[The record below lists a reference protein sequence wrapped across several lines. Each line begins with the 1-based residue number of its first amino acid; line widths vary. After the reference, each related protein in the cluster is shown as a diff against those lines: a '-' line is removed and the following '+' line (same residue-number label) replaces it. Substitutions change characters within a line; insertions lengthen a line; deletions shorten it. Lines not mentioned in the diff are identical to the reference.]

1 MASTAVFKLP
11 MRVVM
16 VLDSSEMTLCKSS
29 ALVLLAR
36 ASAQFHQPLRMAST
50 TMSVPSIVFMLLL
63 LLLLLLFLSFLTTA
77 QSLIIVTIKGK

>member
-50 TMSVPSIVFMLLL
+50 TMSVPSIVFYVVVVVVFVIFNNSSELDH
-63 LLLLLLFLSFLTTA
+63 SNN
-77 QSLIIVTIKGK
+77 

>member
-50 TMSVPSIVFMLLL
+50 TMSVPSIVFYVVVVVVVVCV
-63 LLLLLLFLSFLTTA
+63 
-77 QSLIIVTIKGK
+77 I